1 VVEENT
7 STRRGALRSTATL
20 VTSGTILATAG
31 CLDGG
36 FGPSLDGEIVVEGPM
51 VSVSASTDLSATD
64 TGYELAITV
73 SNNSERTADTDAE
86 VIWEVSNDE
95 NAVVTQTET
104 KTVDPG
110 GETTLVVTAEDPND
124 SVTAYSATVLAV
136 PA

>member
-1 VVEENT
+1 M
-7 STRRGALRSTATL
+7 
-20 VTSGTILATAG
+20 
-31 CLDGG
+31 
-36 FGPSLDGEIVVEGPM
+36 VVEGPM

-124 SVTAYSATVLAV
+124 SVTGYSATVLAV

>member
-1 VVEENT
+1 MSVST
-7 STRRGALRSTATL
+7 STEIFAT
-20 VTSGTILATAG
+20 
-31 CLDGG
+31 
-36 FGPSLDGEIVVEGPM
+36 
-51 VSVSASTDLSATD
+51 SA
-64 TGYELAITV
+64 GYELAITV
-73 SNNSERTADTDAE
+73 SNDSERTADTDAE

-104 KTVDPG
+104 KPVDPG